1 MDGVGS
7 GSIIVGIS
15 SSFSSLS
22 LLHACMLVDCVYD
35 SSVYIVQYSIGMC
48 DSLHAFYIYAY

>member
-1 MDGVGS
+1 MDGVCS

-15 SSFSSLS
+15 SSFSF
-22 LLHACMLVDCVYD
+22 LHACMLVDCVYD